1 MYYASGLPNWNLLP
15 YDENETIFTT
25 EEYVR
30 KNKESLINYF
40 NNHLTHCNYIITENN
55 QVIIKHK
62 NI

>member
-1 MYYASGLPNWNLLP
+1 MYYASGLLNWNLLP
-15 YDENETIFTT
+15 YDETTFTT

-30 KNKESLINYF
+30 KYKESLINYF

-55 QVIIKHK
+55 QVLITHK